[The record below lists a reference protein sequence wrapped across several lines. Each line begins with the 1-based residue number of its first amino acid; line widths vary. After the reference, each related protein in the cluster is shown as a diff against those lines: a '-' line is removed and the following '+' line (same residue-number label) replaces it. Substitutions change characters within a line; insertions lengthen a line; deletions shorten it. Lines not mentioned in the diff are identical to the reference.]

1 MTSAGL
7 RPSSTRPAPH
17 RSDRA
22 RAGAAGSVAILDP
35 MAGVDA
41 EVGQPNAQARESAL
55 VAAAKRGD
63 AAAFDHLVHLHSPTM
78 YRTAFRIVGSGDA
91 DDVVQEA
98 WISTWHRIADFREEA
113 RLSTYLYRV
122 TVNTALM
129 QLRRARRMH
138 PLPVDETL
146 PDDSERQPEPSM
158 LRTLSA
164 DALHEAV
171 RGLPVEQR
179 LAVVLRDFEGLA
191 YAEAAAILDISVPAL
206 KSRLH
211 RGRNNLAHTM
221 SDWK

>member
-1 MTSAGL
+1 MT
-7 RPSSTRPAPH
+7 
-17 RSDRA
+17 
-22 RAGAAGSVAILDP
+22 
-35 MAGVDA
+35 GVDA
-41 EVGQPNAQARESAL
+41 EGGQPNAQAQESAL

-78 YRTAFRIVGSGDA
+78 YRTAFRIVGSDA

-129 QLRRARRMH
+129 QLRRTRRMH

-164 DALHEAV
+164 DALHQAV

-221 SDWK
+221 SDWQ